1 MRSNLWDCYVLHS
14 RQVNQGLR
22 RIRLITQGQKGGRL
36 GAWRRWHRERAIHE
50 RMPEVQRIARRVMQL
65 FTHHI
70 LLEDLEQSG
79 YLGLVSAS
87 NTYDPRT
94 GPFPNYAYW
103 RIRGEMIDSQK
114 RRTFREAANLSL
126 QGIAE
131 AHDGWL
137 PPALDTCPRPLQ
149 DEVAAREQIHAILQR
164 AISALPALERR
175 VLRGHLAGD
184 SLSLTARGMGRSLA
198 WTRATL
204 AEARA
209 AVGIRVRGEEVER
222 VQS

>member
-1 MRSNLWDCYVLHS
+1 LRSNLWDCHVLQL
-14 RQVNQGLR
+14 RELNQRLR
-22 RIRLITQGQKGGRL
+22 SIRLREAGCKGGRL
-36 GAWRRWHRERAIHE
+36 GAWRRWHRERAIEE

-70 LLEDLEQSG
+70 PLEDLEQSG
-79 YLGLVSAS
+79 YVGLVSAA
-87 NTYDPRT
+87 NTYDPRA
-94 GPFPNYAYW
+94 GAFAAYAYW
-103 RIRGEMIDSQK
+103 RVRGEMIDSQK

-149 DEVAAREQIHAILQR
+149 DEMAEREEIHRILQR
-164 AISALPALERR
+164 AITALPDVERR

-184 SLSLTARGMGRSLA
+184 SLSLTAHHLGRSLT
-198 WTRATL
+198 WTRAKL
-204 AEARA
+204 AEARQ
-209 AVGIRVRGEEVER
+209 AVGVAVRGEER
-222 VQS
+222 